1 MNQSTITPTVVES
14 QERLLFSYL
23 QRLEKRK
30 AGRRAVHIHLSNL
43 RPENRRDHHVRLA
56 ADTFSRLV
64 KIRKGQLFILKNL
77 DLFFAYSGESH
88 NDVETSIFKLLYLFS
103 DDPMLKTQD
112 EISKQNFCT
121 FFNVER
127 DFEEMLSLVRN
138 MTQADNQN
146 EIQNQ
151 EIKEGPP
158 SSQVEDETGRPLS
171 PRVLGNITRALQGA
185 DLTNM
190 IRRQSICSLIG
201 DAAPQS
207 LFSELFISID
217 DVRNTLAPGVN
228 LSVTKWLFN
237 YLTETLDQC
246 VLATLGKFTDLSS
259 ASEISINLN
268 VSTLLSPEFMQFD
281 DNIIASMRGSVI
293 VELQIVDIF
302 SDLNAF
308 IFARDFAKD
317 RGYRICVDGLNH
329 ETISLVNRERL
340 GADLVK
346 ILWDKDLLE
355 VARKKMMIGKIKS
368 IGKSRVILCRCDHKE
383 AVAHG
388 HDIGISIFQGRYI
401 EDLISKEVRHHN
413 RKSAYQKSHKME
425 LVT

>member
-77 DLFFAYSGESH
+77 DLFFAYRGESH

-146 EIQNQ
+146 E
-151 EIKEGPP
+151 
-158 SSQVEDETGRPLS
+158 
-171 PRVLGNITRALQGA
+171 
-185 DLTNM
+185 M
-190 IRRQSICSLIG
+190 
-201 DAAPQS
+201 
-207 LFSELFISID
+207 
-217 DVRNTLAPGVN
+217 
-228 LSVTKWLFN
+228 
-237 YLTETLDQC
+237 
-246 VLATLGKFTDLSS
+246 
-259 ASEISINLN
+259 
-268 VSTLLSPEFMQFD
+268 
-281 DNIIASMRGSVI
+281 
-293 VELQIVDIF
+293 
-302 SDLNAF
+302 
-308 IFARDFAKD
+308 
-317 RGYRICVDGLNH
+317 H
-329 ETISLVNRERL
+329 
-340 GADLVK
+340 
-346 ILWDKDLLE
+346 
-355 VARKKMMIGKIKS
+355 
-368 IGKSRVILCRCDHKE
+368 
-383 AVAHG
+383 
-388 HDIGISIFQGRYI
+388 
-401 EDLISKEVRHHN
+401 
-413 RKSAYQKSHKME
+413 
-425 LVT
+425 